1 MGIMESDARLQEYIK
16 ESKEK
21 KEMIEKEIREGK
33 DKEIERLRK
42 ENKELW
48 KELQWWKNEFGSDG

>member
-1 MGIMESDARLQEYIK
+1 MENGD
-16 ESKEK
+16 
-21 KEMIEKEIREGK
+21 EMDKCIDEMLEDVRKK